1 MNDITP
7 QLKTLFQDRL
17 KENELLSKH
26 TNFRVGGLAHWFVDI
41 RTIDELKQVLI
52 LVQKQQI
59 PWFVMGG
66 GSNILASDEG
76 FSGVVLQMA
85 MRGSKIEGTHVIV
98 EAGATTAALARTT
111 AEAGLEGLEWAI
123 SLPGTI
129 GGAVRG
135 NAGCFG
141 GEMKDVVEQVTVL
154 RNGQMIVLKKDDLQ
168 FGYRESFLKH
178 SKDIVVKIE
187 MILRPG
193 DSVVLKEK
201 MKEILEKRKASQP
214 LSAGSAGCIFKNYD
228 IANEI
233 ELARLKQ
240 EADIPPAVL
249 VLRRV
254 SAGWLVDQLDLK
266 GTKIGD
272 AQISLEHGNFMLNLG
287 HATASEI
294 VQLIALV
301 KTKAS
306 DRFGIYLQEEI
317 EYVGF

>member
-193 DSVVLKEK
+193 DSAVLKEK
-201 MKEILEKRKASQP
+201 MKEMLEKRKASQP